1 MASRRAWLALTL
13 TVTVTGGGIWFVHDA
28 QVQERAALHAGV
40 LRDAELLRAK
50 RAERA
55 GRGGGGGTTAA
66 AGGDLTARTD
76 RTV

>member
-55 GRGGGGGTTAA
+55 GRGGEGAPPPPPAGT
-66 AGGDLTARTD
+66 
-76 RTV
+76 